1 MAEDVTTSA
10 TTSEAT
16 VAVQPN
22 VAYRAAKPYPG
33 GSRYTVIPHPPTP
46 RD

>member
-16 VAVQPN
+16 VADHPN
-22 VAYRAAKPYPG
+22 AAYGVAEPYPG
-33 GSRYTVIPHPPTP
+33 GSRYTVIPPTP